1 MGDTTSLSTGHS
13 LIVSVSLWVKKIA
26 KASTLFKMDKQKSLS
41 VLNQLKSIWW
51 LEAENPD

>member
-51 LEAENPD
+51 LEAESPD